1 MRFPF
6 RLCIVAPSCVALIPG
21 ASQAFVLSDVGT
33 GAAGRAGEL
42 RLILAGLPTDD
53 RDPPGAMR
61 PRQACLERKTF
72 SLHFIVGAAELFTE
86 SCGELPTAR
95 LALG

>member
-1 MRFPF
+1 M
-6 RLCIVAPSCVALIPG
+6 APSCVDLIPG

-42 RLILAGLPTDD
+42 GTILSGLVLQD

-61 PRQACLERKTF
+61 PWQTCLERKSF
-72 SLHFIVGAAELFTE
+72 SLDFTFGAAELFTE
-86 SCGELPTAR
+86 GSGEVLGAR
-95 LALG
+95 LAVG